1 MTTNFNIISGT
12 SSLHSIV
19 RPGRASVLHEVC
31 LDPLSLPFDSVID
44 TATNQW
50 KNPKP
55 TDRKLYSVGLHKLHL
70 WLIQMKKEIWFLG
83 NWHFSGIWGFYH
95 CCLWRIYITLLFRQD
110 YHCKQLVFIPLCWIQ
125 MVSIE
130 RNSGNKFTYYSHRTK
145 RSNKVTMSLRF
156 DSNLSNSF
164 SWILMLLS
172 SFISP
177 ETKIIVTI
185 SHFDFLILQNSWS
198 LNLVLPQSAITG
210 FLLSLHI
217 LPWEHIQ
224 FWSFKY
230 HLHTHAPEFIS
241 LLHSSPQTLGSFM
254 QCPLDI
260 SMWIPNDDLQINIA
274 KILLINCT
282 LKPALISFS
291 HISF

>member
-1 MTTNFNIISGT
+1 
-12 SSLHSIV
+12 
-19 RPGRASVLHEVC
+19 
-31 LDPLSLPFDSVID
+31 
-44 TATNQW
+44 
-50 KNPKP
+50 
-55 TDRKLYSVGLHKLHL
+55 
-70 WLIQMKKEIWFLG
+70 
-83 NWHFSGIWGFYH
+83 
-95 CCLWRIYITLLFRQD
+95 
-110 YHCKQLVFIPLCWIQ
+110 

-145 RSNKVTMSLRF
+145 RSKKVTMSLRF

-164 SWILMLLS
+164 SWILMFLS

-177 ETKIIVTI
+177 ETKNIVTI
-185 SHFDFLILQNSWS
+185 SHFDFLILQNYWS
-198 LNLVLPQSAITG
+198 LNLALPQSAIIG
-210 FLLSLHI
+210 FLLSLHT
-217 LPWEHIQ
+217 LLWEHIQ

-260 SMWIPNDDLQINIA
+260 SMWIPNDHLQINIA
-274 KILLINCT
+274 KILLINST
-282 LKPALISFS
+282 LRPALISFS